1 MADLRRV
8 YVHEEIYKKLRSAKD
23 RYDESMAE
31 LSREA
36 IGSYFD
42 EKGRRKEARLSE
54 ETHNRIRNISESTGR
69 SPDEIVN
76 GLADTVQTLFS
87 PTLSFSDM
95 IRSIPDIAEDM
106 VEKERE
112 RAEEAENEREVD
124 WQMEESTRSE
134 KCEEVF

>member
-1 MADLRRV
+1 MTNLQRI
-8 YVHEEIYKKLRSAKD
+8 YVHEEIYEKLKSAKD
-23 RYDESMAE
+23 HYDESMAE

-36 IGSYFD
+36 VGSYFD
-42 EKGRRKEARLSE
+42 EEGRRKEARLSE
-54 ETHNRIRNISESTGR
+54 ETLNRIRDISESTGR

-112 RAEEAENEREVD
+112 RVEEAKNEGKVD
-124 WQMEESTRSE
+124 
-134 KCEEVF
+134 

>member
-1 MADLRRV
+1 MTNLQRI
-8 YVHEEIYKKLRSAKD
+8 YVHEEIYEKLKNAKD
-23 RYDESMAE
+23 HYDESMAE

-36 IGSYFD
+36 VGSYFD
-42 EKGRRKEARLSE
+42 EEGRRKEARLSE
-54 ETHNRIRNISESTGR
+54 ETLNRIRDISESTGR

-95 IRSIPDIAEDM
+95 IRSIPNIAEDM

-112 RAEEAENEREVD
+112 RVEEAKNEGKVD
-124 WQMEESTRSE
+124 
-134 KCEEVF
+134 

>member
-1 MADLRRV
+1 MEDLQRI
-8 YVHEEIYKKLRSAKD
+8 YVSEEVHRKLKSAKE
-23 RYDESMAE
+23 RYDRSMVE
-31 LSREA
+31 LSQEA

-42 EKGRRKEARLSE
+42 EEGKRKEARLSE
-54 ETHNRIRNISESTGR
+54 ETLNRIRDISESTGR

-87 PTLSFSDM
+87 PTLSFSNM

-112 RAEEAENEREVD
+112 RIKEGENEGKVD
-124 WQMEESTRSE
+124 
-134 KCEEVF
+134 

>member
-1 MADLRRV
+1 MANLRRI
-8 YVHEEIYKKLRSAKD
+8 YVHEEIYKKLRNAKD

-36 IGSYFD
+36 IGSCFD
-42 EKGRRKEARLSE
+42 QEGRRKEARLSE
-54 ETHNRIRNISESTGR
+54 RTLNRIRDISESTGR

-76 GLADTVQTLFS
+76 GLANTVQTLFS

-112 RAEEAENEREVD
+112 RIEEAEMRERAK
-124 WQMEESTRSE
+124 THR
-134 KCEEVF
+134 